1 MSPRRGSSSA
11 PPSSRRSGEGRVTA
25 AGHPPAVVAARVL
38 LDFPGALAV
47 AAPCRVDG
55 RQPLVAHVPYRALD
69 RLRPTLLRGREPA
82 KITDVAHRADLLRRG
97 DDAPVERERSL
108 LGGEI
113 QVVVAHPDT
122 RRLKGR
128 CGRAACRTGITTTR
142 PGRRCAEPRA
152 PIAARSRARPSE

>member
-1 MSPRRGSSSA
+1 MSPPRGSSSA

-25 AGHPPAVVAARVL
+25 AGHPPTV
-38 LDFPGALAV
+38 GLAV
-47 AAPCRVDG
+47 AAPRRVDG

-82 KITDVAHRADLLRRG
+82 KITDVAHRADLLRRR

-122 RRLKGR
+122 RRVG
-128 CGRAACRTGITTTR
+128 
-142 PGRRCAEPRA
+142 
-152 PIAARSRARPSE
+152 S